1 MRKLSLFSGIGG
13 IDLAAKWA
21 GIETVA
27 FCEKESFPQQVLR
40 KHWPDIP
47 IYDDVCALTREVL
60 EQDGIITRNRTIDLI
75 SAGYPCQPFSNAGK
89 RKGKEDDRH
98 LWPEVARI
106 LQEIRPN
113 WFLGENVAGHISLG
127 LDDVLSDLESIG
139 YDTQAIIIPACA
151 VGAPHRRDR
160 VFILGY
166 TECIR
171 CSGKSRGRTREV
183 SSYRY
188 SKLEKRPMGY
198 TDRIRDYS
206 EGKNRINRNRKTK
219 MLEREQSQ
227 SRFGNNGENVA
238 YSSGT
243 GCEELYASSF
253 SDKQGY
259 STWSNAQRW
268 TEGTTKSRLGGVLD
282 GLSDW
287 LDRYKWPA
295 GLGQEQYDWEP
306 ARIETSVQNRVGRI
320 KALGNAVNPV
330 QVYPILA
337 AIKAINDQI

>member
-13 IDLAAKWA
+13 IDLAAKWT

-188 SKLEKRPMGY
+188 SKLEKGLWATPTASETTAKEKIELTETGRRKCLNGSSHSLDLATMVKMWPTPAAQDAKNCTLPPSQISRDTVPGAMLRDGQKGQLNPEWVECLMGFPIGW
-198 TDRIRDYS
+198 TD
-206 EGKNRINRNRKTK
+206 IN
-219 MLEREQSQ
+219 
-227 SRFGNNGENVA
+227 
-238 YSSGT
+238 
-243 GCEELYASSF
+243 
-253 SDKQGY
+253 
-259 STWSNAQRW
+259 
-268 TEGTTKSRLGGVLD
+268 
-282 GLSDW
+282 GLQD
-287 LDRYKWPA
+287 
-295 GLGQEQYDWEP
+295 
-306 ARIETSVQNRVGRI
+306 
-320 KALGNAVNPV
+320 
-330 QVYPILA
+330 
-337 AIKAINDQI
+337 